1 MRRGLLE
8 AARPGGASAFLTGHG
23 LLLARLASAAGFL
36 LLWWGIAAW
45 AGDRALPGPPE
56 VLRVTLEAMA
66 DGSLPHALGA
76 TLLRVMA
83 AFLLAMLAG
92 STLGILMGRSR
103 MADAAGDFWLVLLL
117 NLPALVVILLAYIW
131 FGQTEIA
138 TVAAVALVKLPGVAV
153 ALREGARALDPGF
166 EEMARIYRFGALAR
180 WRDVILPQLQPY
192 FAGAARAGLA
202 TAWKIVLVAELL
214 GRPSGVGFE
223 MNLRFQVFDVAGL
236 LAYALTFAAV
246 MLLIEAGLMRPAER
260 RARAWRDTGRGL
272 A

>member
-1 MRRGLLE
+1 MRQQLPE
-8 AARPGGASAFLTGHG
+8 AQWRDAAPGFLADHG
-23 LLLARLASAAGFL
+23 LLLARLGSALGFL
-36 LLWWGIAAW
+36 ALWWGIAAW
-45 AGDRALPGPPE
+45 AGDRALPDPPA
-56 VLRVTLEAMA
+56 VLRAAAEVMA
-66 DGSLPHALGA
+66 DGSLPRALGA
-76 TLLRVMA
+76 TLARVLG

-92 STLGILMGRSR
+92 SALGILMGRSR

-131 FGQTEIA
+131 FGQTEAA
-138 TVAAVALVKLPGVAV
+138 TVVAVALVKLPGVAV

-166 EEMARIYRFGALAR
+166 EEMARVYRFGTVAR
-180 WRDVILPQLQPY
+180 WRDVVLPQLQPY
-192 FAGAARAGLA
+192 LAAAARAGLA

-246 MLLIEAGLMRPAER
+246 MLLIEGGLMRPAER
-260 RARAWRDTGRGL
+260 RARAWRGL